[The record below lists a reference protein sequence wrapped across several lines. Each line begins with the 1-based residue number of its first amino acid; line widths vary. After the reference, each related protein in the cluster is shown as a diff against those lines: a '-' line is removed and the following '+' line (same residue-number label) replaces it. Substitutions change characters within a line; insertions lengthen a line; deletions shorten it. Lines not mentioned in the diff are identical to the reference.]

1 MQIGS
6 VNSSSAAS
14 QAASSFSA
22 DDAASPDFANLLA
35 GSYAAKASNGPELKG
50 PQAARSVERTDA
62 DRNSVDRTSSAD
74 RAYADRASADRAADR
89 SADADM
95 KQRSDDAHAAAD
107 KSAQASDKRSDRAAA
122 KQSDKPADASADAA
136 SAKPA
141 DAKSETPE
149 KQAAGQASGDAAG
162 KPGEAGAEGENA
174 EKKKA
179 EAEVDP
185 LLLVAA
191 PVAAATVAVAAA
203 GHAAAAVGGKSETA
217 ADAALRALQEDA
229 LSPEAQQA
237 ALEAAKNAAQN
248 AGQAAGQTAGKGDG
262 KADAKS
268 AKLTAQVTV
277 DGSAPK
283 SLVDPAAL
291 FADMLHV
298 EGEEALPPELAAE
311 MLGEHGAQ
319 IQNQLAGGAMVFDL
333 ANQPQNAAGNSSQ
346 QPNGLAA
353 VAGTASHVPAQAAH
367 QTAHAQAARHPQALV
382 PPGEQVAVHIKR
394 AANEGL
400 DTISIKLDPGNLG
413 KVEVTMEVSSDGRL
427 LAVIAADKPETLAM
441 LQKDA
446 QALEQS
452 LRDSGL
458 KTGQDSL
465 NFMLREQNQNG
476 QGGDDGRGRRGGR
489 GQGDDVADA
498 GQIGGDAR
506 MIAQAANAQRA
517 AARGGLD
524 IRI

>member
-6 VNSSSAAS
+6 VNSTSAAS

-22 DDAASPDFANLLA
+22 DDAALPDFANLLA
-35 GSYAAKASNGPELKG
+35 GSYAAKASSGPELKG

-62 DRNSVDRTSSAD
+62 DRGAVDRS
-74 RAYADRASADRAADR
+74 YADRASADRAADAR
-89 SADADM
+89 AADS
-95 KQRSDDAHAAAD
+95 KPRSDDAPAAAD
-107 KSAQASDKRSDRAAA
+107 KSAQACDKRSDRAAVQ
-122 KQSDKPADASADAA
+122 QSDKPADASADAA
-136 SAKPA
+136 SAQPA

-149 KQAAGQASGDAAG
+149 KQAAGDAVG

-203 GHAAAAVGGKSETA
+203 GQAAAAVGGKSETA

-248 AGQAAGQTAGKGDG
+248 AGQIAGQNPGKGDG

-346 QPNGLAA
+346 QTNGLAA
-353 VAGTASHVPAQAAH
+353 VAGTASHAPAQAAH

-498 GQIGGDAR
+498 GQLGADAR